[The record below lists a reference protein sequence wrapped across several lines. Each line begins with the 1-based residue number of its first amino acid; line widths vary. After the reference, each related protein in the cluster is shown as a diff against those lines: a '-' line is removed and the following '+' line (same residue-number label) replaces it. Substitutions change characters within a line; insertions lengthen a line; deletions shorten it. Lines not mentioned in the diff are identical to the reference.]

1 MRILPS
7 FAVPFSARAILLLAI
22 LMGGLAAQQPAK
34 DTSPHSSAEL
44 VSEYSTVVPGEPFT
58 LGLAMKLDP
67 EWHSYWMNPGD
78 AGLGTKMKWSETK
91 GATISDVIYPTPHYI
106 PTPPLASYGYE
117 NEVMLLLDAVAPN
130 AWKPGDTVTLTGQTD
145 FLVCREVCLPAREAV
160 SVTLRVGKEIEENS
174 NWARAFARTRAAI
187 PKAVSEIQGLS
198 VSAARAEG
206 GYLLAVKSETPADLK
221 QIPLEKLHFFAA
233 DPGTI
238 QHAGEQVRQLV
249 GGELVLFAPISEYSR
264 APAERLRGL
273 LALPENATWKS
284 GEAIPSL
291 AFDVPVES
299 LGSIVMPVSPSAAGG
314 TVDSGF
320 GLPALLAVLLSAFIG
335 GMILNLMPC
344 VFPVI
349 SLKIMSFVQQARED
363 RGKIRRHGLVFGAG
377 VLASFWVLA
386 GLLLVLRAGGAQLG
400 WGFQLQSPAF
410 VGAMALLIFALGLS
424 MAGVFEIGASFTR
437 LGETGSRAEGYGSSF
452 FSGVLATV
460 VATPCTAPF
469 MGGALGYAISQPAWN
484 SMLVF
489 TVLGVGMAT
498 PYVVLSLN
506 PGLLKRLP
514 RPGAWMETLKQ
525 VLSFPLFATVI
536 WLVWVFGLQTGIDG
550 ATGLLAAMLFLGIAG
565 WIVGRW
571 NAYNISAR
579 ARLVT
584 RAVAAL
590 AIVAG
595 LAFAWNASS
604 YRAPSTIGSTSED
617 ALWQPWSPAKVD
629 SLLAEGKTV
638 FVDFTAAWCLTC
650 QVNKRTVLHRNAVEQ
665 AFRDKGVT
673 LLVADWTNNDP
684 VIATQL
690 EALNRSGVPVYA
702 LYKNGAKTP
711 MLLPELLTEGIVMDA
726 LADIPTNP
734 AVSQR

>member
-1 MRILPS
+1 MKLSPN
-7 FAVPFSARAILLLAI
+7 FVYFPLARALFALAFLL
-22 LMGGLAAQQPAK
+22 GGLVAQEPAK

-44 VSEYSTVVPGEPFT
+44 VSEFSTVVPGEAFT

-67 EWHSYWMNPGD
+67 EWHSYWVNPGD
-78 AGLGTKMKWSETK
+78 AGLGTKIKWSDIK
-91 GATISDVIYPTPHYI
+91 GATISEVIYPTPHYI

-117 NEVMLLLDAVAPN
+117 NEVMLLLDAVAPKT
-130 AWKPGDTVTLTGQTD
+130 WKPGDTVTLKGQAD

-160 SVTLRVGKEIEENS
+160 SVTLKVGGEVEENS
-174 NWARAFARTRAAI
+174 NWALAFARTRAAM
-187 PKAVSEIQGLS
+187 PKPVSDAQGIF
-198 VSAARAEG
+198 VRAAHADG
-206 GYLLAVKSETPADLK
+206 GYLVALKSAAPSDLK
-221 QIPLEKLHFFAA
+221 SIPVDRVRFFAQ
-233 DPGTI
+233 DTGVI
-238 QHAGEQVRQLV
+238 QHAGEQTRNLAD
-249 GGELVLFAPISEYSR
+249 GELVLFAPISEYSK

-273 LALPENATWKS
+273 LALPENASWKP
-284 GEAIPSL
+284 GEAIHAL

-299 LGSIVMPVSPSAAGG
+299 LGSIVMPAKPSSPGG
-314 TVDSGF
+314 GVPSSLF
-320 GLPALLAVLLSAFIG
+320 VILLSAFAG

-349 SLKIMSFVQQARED
+349 SLKIMNFVQQAGED
-363 RGKIRRHGLVFGAG
+363 RGKIRSHGFVFAAG
-377 VLASFWVLA
+377 VLASFWALA
-386 GLLLVLRAGGAQLG
+386 GLLLALRAGGAQLG

-410 VGAMALLIFALGLS
+410 VAAMALLIFALGLS
-424 MAGVFEIGASFTR
+424 MAGVFEIGASLTR
-437 LGETGSRAEGYGSSF
+437 LGAAGGRSEGYGSSF

-469 MGGALGYAISQPAWN
+469 MGGALGYAISQPAWE

-489 TVLGVGMAT
+489 TVLGAGMAT

-571 NAYNISAR
+571 NAYSISGPT
-579 ARLVT
+579 RLAT
-584 RAVAAL
+584 RILAAL

-604 YRAPSTIGSTSED
+604 YRAPAAAGSGSD
-617 ALWQPWSPAKVD
+617 AAVWQPWSPAKVEA
-629 SLLAEGKTV
+629 LVAEGKPV

-650 QVNKRTVLHRNAVEQ
+650 QVNKRVVLHRDAVER
-665 AFRDKGVT
+665 AFQDRNVT

-702 LYKNGAKTP
+702 LYKSGAKDP
-711 MLLPELLTEGIVMDA
+711 VLLPEILTEGIVMEA
-726 LADIPTNP
+726 LADLPAHA

>member
-1 MRILPS
+1 MPS
-7 FAVPFSARAILLLAI
+7 FAIPPTLRTTLLVVL
-22 LMGGLAAQQPAK
+22 LVCGLAAQQPPK

-67 EWHSYWMNPGD
+67 EWHSYWVNPGD
-78 AGLGTKMKWSETK
+78 AGLGTKIKWNNTN

-106 PTPPLASYGYE
+106 PTPPLASYGFE
-117 NEVMLLLDAVAPN
+117 NEVMLLLDAVAPKG
-130 AWKPGDTVTLTGQTD
+130 WKPGETVTLTGQAD
-145 FLVCREVCLPAREAV
+145 FLVCREACLPAREAV
-160 SVTLRVGKEIEENS
+160 SVTLKVGNEFEENT
-174 NWARAFARTRAAI
+174 NWAMAFARTRAAM
-187 PKAVSEIQGLS
+187 PKPVSEVQGLS
-198 VSAARAEG
+198 VRAARADG
-206 GYLLAVKSETPADLK
+206 GYLLAVKSETPSDL
-221 QIPLEKLHFFAA
+221 QNLPLDKLRFFAQ
-233 DPGTI
+233 DTGTI
-238 QHAGEQVRQLV
+238 QHAGEQIRNLM
-249 GGELVLFAPISEYSR
+249 GGELVLFAPISEYSK

-273 LALPENATWKS
+273 LTLPANATWKA
-284 GEAIPSL
+284 GEAIHSV

-299 LGSIVMPVSPSAAGG
+299 LGSIVMPMKPSAP
-314 TVDSGF
+314 SGV
-320 GLPALLAVLLSAFIG
+320 PSSLLVILLSAFIG

-344 VFPVI
+344 VFPVL
-349 SLKIMSFVQQARED
+349 SLKIMGFVQQAGED
-363 RGKIRRHGLVFGAG
+363 RAKIRSHGFVFAAG
-377 VLASFWVLA
+377 VLVSFWALA
-386 GLLLVLRAGGAQLG
+386 GLLLILRAGGAQLG

-410 VGAMALLIFALGLS
+410 VAAMALLIFALGLS
-424 MAGVFEIGASFTR
+424 MAGVFEIGTSLTR
-437 LGETGSRAEGYGSSF
+437 LGDTGSRPEGYGGSF
-452 FSGVLATV
+452 FSGVLATA

-469 MGGALGYAISQPAWN
+469 MGGALGYAISQPAWK

-489 TVLGVGMAT
+489 TILGVGMAT
-498 PYVVLSLN
+498 PYMVLSLN
-506 PGLLKRLP
+506 PGLLRRLP
-514 RPGAWMETLKQ
+514 RPGAWMETFKQ

-550 ATGLLAAMLFLGIAG
+550 ATGLLAAMLLLGIAG

-571 NAYNISAR
+571 NAYNINAR
-579 ARLVT
+579 TRLTT
-584 RAVAAL
+584 RAIAAL

-604 YRAPSTIGSTSED
+604 YRATSTIGLNSDT
-617 ALWQPWSPAKVD
+617 ALWQTWSPAKVD

-650 QVNKRTVLHRNAVEQ
+650 QVNKRTVLHRDAIQQ

-702 LYKNGAKTP
+702 LYKSGAKNP
-711 MLLPELLTEGIVMDA
+711 VLLPELLTEGIVMEA
-726 LADIPTNP
+726 LAGLPTQT
-734 AVSQR
+734 VTSQR

>member
-1 MRILPS
+1 MTPRVPLVS
-7 FAVPFSARAILLLAI
+7 FPLVRALLALG
-22 LMGGLAAQQPAK
+22 LMLGGLLAQQPAK

-78 AGLGTKMKWSETK
+78 AGLGTKIKWEKTA
-91 GATISDVIYPTPHYI
+91 GVTISDVIYPTPHYI

-117 NEVMLLLDAVAPN
+117 KEVMLLLDAVAPRT
-130 AWKPGDTVTLTGQTD
+130 WKPGETVTLAGQAD

-160 SVTLRVGKEIEENS
+160 SVTLKVGPEAEENS
-174 NWARAFARTRAAI
+174 DWALAFARTRAAM
-187 PKAVSEIQGLS
+187 PRPAAEVKGLT
-198 VSAARAEG
+198 VRAAHADG
-206 GYLLAVKSETPADLK
+206 GYLIALEGASPFHLANLPVNEVR
-221 QIPLEKLHFFAA
+221 FFAQ
-233 DPGTI
+233 DPGVI
-238 QHAGEQVRQLV
+238 QHAGEQPRVLAV
-249 GGELVLFAPISEYSR
+249 DELVLFAPVSEYSK

-273 LALPENATWKS
+273 LTLPENATWKQ
-284 GEAIPSL
+284 GDAIHAIS
-291 AFDVPVES
+291 FDVPVEAV
-299 LGSIVMPVSPSAAGG
+299 GSIVMPVQSAPSGG
-314 TVDSGF
+314 GVPSS
-320 GLPALLAVLLSAFIG
+320 LLLILLSAFAG
-335 GMILNLMPC
+335 GVILNLMPC

-349 SLKIMSFVQQARED
+349 SLKIMSFVQQAGEH
-363 RGKIRRHGLVFGAG
+363 RGKVRSHGFVFAAG
-377 VLASFWVLA
+377 VLASFWALA
-386 GLLLVLRAGGAQLG
+386 GLLLALRAGGAQLG

-410 VGAMALLIFALGLS
+410 VAAMALLIFVLGLS
-424 MAGVFEIGASFTR
+424 MAGVFEIGASLTR
-437 LGETGSRAEGYGSSF
+437 LGSAGGGTEGYGSSF

-469 MGGALGYAISQPAWN
+469 MGGALGYAISQPAWE

-489 TVLGVGMAT
+489 TVLGAGMAT
-498 PYVVLSLN
+498 PYVLLSLF
-506 PGLLKRLP
+506 PALLKRLP

-550 ATGLLAAMLFLGIAG
+550 AAGLLAAMLFLGIAG

-571 NAYNISAR
+571 NAYNISGSMRFA
-579 ARLVT
+579 T
-584 RAVAAL
+584 RVLAAL

-595 LAFAWNASS
+595 LAFAWNASA
-604 YRAPSTIGSTSED
+604 YRAPAASGSGNGA
-617 ALWQPWSPAKVD
+617 ALWQPWSPAKVE
-629 SLLAEGKTV
+629 SLVAEGKPV

-650 QVNKRTVLHRNAVEQ
+650 QVNKRTVLHRDAVEQ
-665 AFRDKGVT
+665 AFRDKNVT

-702 LYKNGAKTP
+702 LYKSGSTKP
-711 MLLPELLTEGIVMDA
+711 VLLPEILTEGIVMDA
-726 LADIPTNP
+726 LADLPTHS